1 MLMNGLKALRE
12 KRVITQEE
20 LSGASGVGV
29 ATISRL
35 ETGRVKASIKTIRAL
50 AKALGMSPEELREL
64 LVLEQQRLL

>member
-1 MLMNGLKALRE
+1 MNGLKALRE

-20 LSGASGVGV
+20 LSSASGVGV

-35 ETGRVKASIKTIRAL
+35 ETGRVKPSIKTIRAL
-50 AKALGMSPEELREL
+50 ARALGISPEELRGL

>member
-1 MLMNGLKALRE
+1 MNGLKALRE

-20 LSGASGVGV
+20 LSSASGVGI

-35 ETGRVKASIKTIRAL
+35 ETGRVKPAMKTTRAL
-50 AKALGMSPEELREL
+50 AKALGISPEELREL

>member
-1 MLMNGLKALRE
+1 MNGLKALRE

-20 LSGASGVGV
+20 LSSASGVGV

-35 ETGRVKASIKTIRAL
+35 ETGRVKPSTKTTRAL
-50 AKALGMSPEELREL
+50 AKALSMSPEELREL

>member
-1 MLMNGLKALRE
+1 MNGLKALRE

-20 LSGASGVGV
+20 LSSASGVGV

-35 ETGRVKASIKTIRAL
+35 ETRRVKPSIKTTRAL
-50 AKALGMSPEELREL
+50 AKALGIRPEELREL

>member
-1 MLMNGLKALRE
+1 MNGLKALRE

-20 LSGASGVGV
+20 LSSASGVGI

-35 ETGRVKASIKTIRAL
+35 ETGRVKPSIKTTRAL
-50 AKALGMSPEELREL
+50 AKALGISPEELREL

>member
-1 MLMNGLKALRE
+1 MNGLKALRE

-20 LSGASGVGV
+20 LSRASGVGV

-35 ETGRVKASIKTIRAL
+35 ETGRVKPSIKTMRAL
-50 AKALGMSPEELREL
+50 ARGLGIGPEELRGL